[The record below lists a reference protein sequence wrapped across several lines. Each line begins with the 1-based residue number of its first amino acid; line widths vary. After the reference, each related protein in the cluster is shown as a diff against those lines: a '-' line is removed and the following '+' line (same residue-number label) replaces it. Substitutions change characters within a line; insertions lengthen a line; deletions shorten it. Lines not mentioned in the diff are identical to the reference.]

1 MTKETPSLSDKRV
14 RLNIQKASIP
24 PQDIFGYIEEDI
36 KQFIKEILDKIYME
50 IDLIDNTHANSSL
63 EDIKTRRSR
72 QLVAFHSVLCEI
84 RNLVKQKAG
93 RDLI

>member
-36 KQFIKEILDKIYME
+36 KQSIKLSIKI
-50 IDLIDNTHANSSL
+50 
-63 EDIKTRRSR
+63 
-72 QLVAFHSVLCEI
+72 
-84 RNLVKQKAG
+84 
-93 RDLI
+93 